1 MIRSPLGFRA
11 PTSRRLLLAL
21 WVGVLTL
28 TACHGRTRFDLDAKP
43 ETPPVRTAAAA
54 PLKPDLANVDPA
66 LLGPRRAEPTHR
78 LPVARPVA
86 GPPSPAPRRGGKVF
100 LSDRDLAAVDAFIN
114 VRNKQWILGD
124 DVEVIASREYF
135 AQNLTVNATLGMVR
149 RTDTTRVDQTT
160 VELVYIGPRGTA
172 SITTSPRIMIGTGLT
187 ITARH
192 RLVLRLVRSTAA
204 GVPLSLRITARG
216 EASRGRKDEIFIRRP
231 TLQLGGEIRR
241 QGNRWVWY
249 PIG

>member
-1 MIRSPLGFRA
+1 MIRRFHFPGLSWKPLQALLVLG
-11 PTSRRLLLAL
+11 LLLL
-21 WVGVLTL
+21 P
-28 TACHGRTRFDLDAKP
+28 ACHGRTRFNLPEKPAEGAKP
-43 ETPPVRTAAAA
+43 VARASRKV
-54 PLKPDLANVDPA
+54 LDIRNVDPA
-66 LLGPRRAEPTHR
+66 LLGPGKQAATNR
-78 LPVARPVA
+78 LPAARPVA

-100 LSDRDLAAVDAFIN
+100 LSDRDLAPVDAFIHATN
-114 VRNKQWILGD
+114 AQWILGD

-149 RTDTTRVDQTT
+149 RQDTTRVEQTI
-160 VELVYIGPRGTA
+160 VELVYIGPPGTA

-192 RLVLRLVRSTAA
+192 RLVLRLVRSASET
-204 GVPLSLRITARG
+204 VPLKLRITARG

>member
-1 MIRSPLGFRA
+1 MIRPLLV
-11 PTSRRLLLAL
+11 LLGLL
-21 WVGVLTL
+21 SV
-28 TACHGRTRFDLDAKP
+28 TACHGRTRFNLEAKP
-43 ETPPVRTAAAA
+43 KEPTVRARATG

-66 LLGPRRAEPTHR
+66 LLGPGRAEPTHR

-86 GPPSPAPRRGGKVF
+86 GPPSAAPRRGGKVF
-100 LSDRDLAAVDAFIN
+100 LSDRDLAAVDAFIGASHA
-114 VRNKQWILGD
+114 QWILGD

-149 RTDTTRVDQTT
+149 RTDTTRVDQTI
-160 VELVYIGPRGTA
+160 VELVYVGPRGTA